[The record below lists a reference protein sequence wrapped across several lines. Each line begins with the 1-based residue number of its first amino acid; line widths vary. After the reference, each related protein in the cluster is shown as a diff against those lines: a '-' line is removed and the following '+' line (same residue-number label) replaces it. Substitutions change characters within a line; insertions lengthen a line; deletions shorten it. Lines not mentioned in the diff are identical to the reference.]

1 MAFLVHKNPRK
12 GSGPTPWGG
21 SVKALSVARW
31 WWMLALTTLCSAAFG
46 QLPAHQ
52 WGEQAPNFLLKDHLD
67 RSIRI
72 NQFKDAQ
79 VLVLVFSHYACPAH
93 HLYQPKIKALQPM
106 WQRLQGQAL
115 WIFPHSLNPSMLPYA
130 KAVLAHD
137 VRGEAFAAYGIRKIP
152 HIVVIKKSA
161 APHPKRRCSTK
172 HRSTWKICYSGAV
185 DADPENPV
193 SPLRGDLAEALRD
206 LEFSDYVRIPKTN
219 LHGCPYPYTP

>member
-1 MAFLVHKNPRK
+1 MAFLDDKNPHE
-12 GSGPTPWGG
+12 GSGPTPRGG
-21 SVKALSVARW
+21 WVPVLSVAKW
-31 WWMLALTTLCSAAFG
+31 LWMLACTVLCSASFG

-52 WGEQAPNFLLKDHLD
+52 WGEQAPNFLLKDQVDQNL
-67 RSIRI
+67 RL

-93 HLYQPKIKALQPM
+93 HLYQPKIKALQPL

-130 KAVLAHD
+130 EAVLAQD
-137 VRGEAFAAYGIRKIP
+137 LRGETFAAYGIRKIP

-172 HRSTWKICYSGAV
+172 HSTSWKICYSGAV
-185 DADPENPV
+185 DADPEN
-193 SPLRGDLAEALRD
+193 
-206 LEFSDYVRIPKTN
+206 
-219 LHGCPYPYTP
+219 

>member
-1 MAFLVHKNPRK
+1 MAFLDDMNPLE
-12 GSGPTPWGG
+12 GSGTTPRGG
-21 SVKALSVARW
+21 WVPVLSVAKR
-31 WWMLALTTLCSAAFG
+31 WWMLACTMLCSAAFG

-52 WGEQAPNFLLKDHLD
+52 WGEQAPNFLLKNQVDQN
-67 RSIRI
+67 IRLH
-72 NQFKDAQ
+72 QFKDAQ

-93 HLYQPKIKALQPM
+93 HLYQPKIKALEPL

-115 WIFPHSLNPSMLPYA
+115 WIFPHSLNPFMRPNA
-130 KAVLAHD
+130 KAILAHD
-137 VRGEAFAAYGIRKIP
+137 VRGETFAAYGIRKIP

-185 DADPENPV
+185 DADPENPS
-193 SPLRGDLAEALRD
+193 SPMRADLAEALRD
-206 LEFSDYVRIPKTN
+206 LEYSDYVRIPKTN

>member
-1 MAFLVHKNPRK
+1 MAFLVDKNPHE
-12 GSGPTPWGG
+12 GSGPSLWGG
-21 SVKALSVARW
+21 SVPVLSVAKW
-31 WWMLALTTLCSAAFG
+31 WWMLACTVLCSAAFG

-52 WGEQAPNFLLKDHLD
+52 WGEQAPNFLLKDQVD
-67 RSIRI
+67 QNIRLH
-72 NQFKDAQ
+72 QFKDAQ

-93 HLYQPKIKALQPM
+93 PLYQPKIKALEPL

-130 KAVLAHD
+130 KAILAHD
-137 VRGEAFAAYGIRKIP
+137 VRGETFAAYGIRKIP

-185 DADPENPV
+185 DADPENPS
-193 SPLRGDLAEALRD
+193 SPMRADLAEALRD
-206 LEFSDYVRIPKTN
+206 LEYSDYVRIPKTN

>member
-1 MAFLVHKNPRK
+1 MVWFGK
-12 GSGPTPWGG
+12 GPIGRQMVVGVGLNHALLGCLRAIARPSMGGTGPE
-21 SVKALSVARW
+21 
-31 WWMLALTTLCSAAFG
+31 F
-46 QLPAHQ
+46 PANRNLNL
-52 WGEQAPNFLLKDHLD
+52 G
-67 RSIRI
+67 R
-72 NQFKDAQ
+72 FKDAP

-93 HLYQPKIKALQPM
+93 HLYQPKINALRPM

-115 WIFPHSLNPSMLPYA
+115 WIFPHTLSPTMQPYA
-130 KAVLAHD
+130 EAILAQD
-137 VRGEAFAAYGIRKIP
+137 LRGETFAAYGIRKIP

-185 DADPENPV
+185 DADPENLA
-193 SPLRGDLAEALRD
+193 SPMRADLAEALRD